1 MLSIEGARRS
11 DDDRS
16 IDWRLCRPIVRGAP
30 CTDPKIY
37 ARRKKG
43 TAPMQFG
50 VQFFHTDKSAAE
62 YYAQSLAIAEEA
74 EELGFRH
81 TRTVE
86 HYFTRY
92 GGYSPNPIV
101 FLAAASQRTKT
112 MRLVTGAVL
121 PVFNHPFKLAGEIA
135 MLDGIAGGRLDV
147 GFARA
152 FLPHEFRRFT
162 HRGRFHSFENVT
174 SLPRPTQRPRPKFY
188 IAATQTPESFE
199 FAGSKGYSLMAI
211 PIGPIGPLIA
221 LYRKAWREAGHPG
234 DGDVMVAFHMFCHE
248 DARLAREI
256 ARPPFEEYFRALN
269 EAVGDWARGTTSKD
283 YRDYDT
289 SMRRLRSFTLDGQIE
304 SGGAWVGT
312 PDEIKAIIRRVVSST
327 GYFEHASLQINF
339 GTLDFRAAQK
349 SMRLF
354 AAEVMPHFA
363 DNATCARYPESLA
376 HAR

>member
-1 MLSIEGARRS
+1 MLSIEGAGRS

-50 VQFFHTDKSAAE
+50 VQFFPAVDRTDKSVAE

-81 TRTVE
+81 ARTVE
-86 HYFTRY
+86 HSFTRY

-135 MLDGIAGGRLDV
+135 MLDGISGGRLDV

-152 FLPHEFRRFT
+152 FLPHEFRRFGVSPDESQARFREGLEQIELLLTHDNAT
-162 HRGRFHSFENVT
+162 HRGRSHSSANVPP
-174 SLPRPTQRPRPKFY
+174 LPQ
-188 IAATQTPESFE
+188 
-199 FAGSKGYSLMAI
+199 
-211 PIGPIGPLIA
+211 
-221 LYRKAWREAGHPG
+221 
-234 DGDVMVAFHMFCHE
+234 
-248 DARLAREI
+248 
-256 ARPPFEEYFRALN
+256 
-269 EAVGDWARGTTSKD
+269 
-283 YRDYDT
+283 
-289 SMRRLRSFTLDGQIE
+289 
-304 SGGAWVGT
+304 
-312 PDEIKAIIRRVVSST
+312 
-327 GYFEHASLQINF
+327 
-339 GTLDFRAAQK
+339 
-349 SMRLF
+349 
-354 AAEVMPHFA
+354 PH
-363 DNATCARYPESLA
+363 
-376 HAR
+376 